1 MDLRGAS
8 AEALAGLTGRLDD
21 EIGTN
26 KSAAALGD
34 ELFAVS
40 QLFRTEA
47 GLRRFATDA
56 SLAAETKQGMVQQ
69 VFADRLSTPA
79 LDLLTDAVGRRWTL
93 SRDLPDV
100 LERLSEIAVV
110 RSAGAKAGQVTDEL
124 FALSGIVDGD
134 PALRD
139 ALSDPGRSV
148 DDKAALLDS
157 LLDDKALAATVT
169 LAKQSLAGTYRT
181 MTAALAT
188 YRRVA
193 AETQGET
200 VATVR
205 VARPLAAADE
215 RAPGRAAE
223 QPVRHHGAPQRR
235 RRPGGPRRSPRG
247 DRRRGHRRHH
257 RQQAGRRPS
266 SSWPAESRPARPPTR
281 FQKLTQRVGT
291 Q

>member
-8 AEALAGLTGRLDD
+8 AEALAGLAERLED
-21 EIGTN
+21 EIGSN
-26 KSAAALGD
+26 QSAAALGD
-34 ELFAVS
+34 ELFTVS
-40 QLFRTEA
+40 RLFRTEA
-47 GLRRFATDA
+47 ALRRYATDA

-69 VFADRLSTPA
+69 EFADLVSDNT
-79 LDLLTDAVGRRWTL
+79 LELLTDAAGRRWTL

-124 FALSGIVDGD
+124 FALSGIVDGN
-134 PALRD
+134 PQLRD

-157 LLDDKALAATVT
+157 LLDGKALAATVT

-181 MTAALAT
+181 MTAALAS

-205 VARPLAAADE
+205 VARPLAATDE
-215 RAPGRAAE
+215 RRLAE
-223 QPVRHHGAPQRR
+223 LLSSQYDTTVHLNVLVDPEVLGGLRVEIGDEVIDGTIASRLDDARR
-235 RRPGGPRRSPRG
+235 RL
-247 DRRRGHRRHH
+247 
-257 RQQAGRRPS
+257 AG
-266 SSWPAESRPARPPTR
+266 
-281 FQKLTQRVGT
+281 
-291 Q
+291 

>member
-26 KSAAALGD
+26 RSAAALGD
-34 ELFAVS
+34 ELFTVS
-40 QLFRTEA
+40 GLFRTEP

-69 VFADRLSTPA
+69 VFKDRLSDQA

-124 FALSGIVDGD
+124 FALAGIVDHT
-134 PALRD
+134 PELRD
-139 ALSDPGRSV
+139 ALSDPARSV

-157 LLDDKALAATVT
+157 LLDGKALAATVT

-205 VARPLAAADE
+205 VARPLTAADE
-215 RAPGRAAE
+215 GRLAE
-223 QPVRHHGAPQRR
+223 LLSSQYDTTVHLNVVVDPEVLGGLRVEIGDEVIDGTIASRLDDARR
-235 RRPGGPRRSPRG
+235 RL
-247 DRRRGHRRHH
+247 
-257 RQQAGRRPS
+257 AG
-266 SSWPAESRPARPPTR
+266 
-281 FQKLTQRVGT
+281 
-291 Q
+291 

>member
-1 MDLRGAS
+1 
-8 AEALAGLTGRLDD
+8 
-21 EIGTN
+21 
-26 KSAAALGD
+26 
-34 ELFAVS
+34 
-40 QLFRTEA
+40 
-47 GLRRFATDA
+47 
-56 SLAAETKQGMVQQ
+56 MVQQ
-69 VFADRLSTPA
+69 VFKDRLSDQA

-124 FALSGIVDGD
+124 FALAGIVDHT
-134 PALRD
+134 PELRD
-139 ALSDPGRSV
+139 ALSDPARSI

-157 LLDDKALAATVT
+157 LLDGKALAATVT

-205 VARPLAAADE
+205 VARPLTAADE
-215 RAPGRAAE
+215 GRLAE
-223 QPVRHHGAPQRR
+223 LLSSQYDTTVHLNVVVDPEVLGGLRVEIGDEVIDGTIASRLDDARR
-235 RRPGGPRRSPRG
+235 RL
-247 DRRRGHRRHH
+247 
-257 RQQAGRRPS
+257 AG
-266 SSWPAESRPARPPTR
+266 
-281 FQKLTQRVGT
+281 
-291 Q
+291 

>member
-8 AEALAGLTGRLDD
+8 AEALAGLTERLDD
-21 EIGTN
+21 EIGTDQ
-26 KSAAALGD
+26 SAAALGD
-34 ELFAVS
+34 ELFTVS
-40 QLFRTEA
+40 GLFRTEP

-56 SLAAETKQGMVQQ
+56 SLAVDTKQGMVQQ
-69 VFADRLSTPA
+69 VFKDRLSDQA

-110 RSAGAKAGQVTDEL
+110 RSAGAKAGRVTDEL
-124 FALSGIVDGD
+124 FTLSRLVDGT
-134 PALRD
+134 PELRD
-139 ALSDPGRSV
+139 ALSDPARSV

-157 LLDDKALAATVT
+157 LLDGKALAATLT

-181 MTAALAT
+181 MSAALAT

-200 VATVR
+200 VATAR

-215 RAPGRAAE
+215 RRLAE
-223 QPVRHHGAPQRR
+223 LLSSQYDTTVHLNVVVDPEILGGLRVEIGDEVIDGTIASRLDDARR
-235 RRPGGPRRSPRG
+235 RL
-247 DRRRGHRRHH
+247 
-257 RQQAGRRPS
+257 AG
-266 SSWPAESRPARPPTR
+266 
-281 FQKLTQRVGT
+281 
-291 Q
+291 

>member
-8 AEALAGLTGRLDD
+8 AEALVGLTGRLDD

-26 KSAAALGD
+26 QSAAALGD
-34 ELFAVS
+34 ELFTVS

-47 GLRRFATDA
+47 ALRRYATDA
-56 SLAAETKQGMVQQ
+56 SLAGETKQGMVQQ
-69 VFADRLSTPA
+69 VFEGRVSKNA
-79 LDLLTDAVGRRWTL
+79 LELLTDAAGRRWTL

-124 FALSGIVDGD
+124 FALSGIVDTN
-134 PALRD
+134 PQLRD

-148 DDKAALLDS
+148 DDKAALLES
-157 LLDDKALAATVT
+157 LLDGKALAATLT

-181 MTAALAT
+181 MTAALAS

-205 VARPLAAADE
+205 VARPLPAADE
-215 RAPGRAAE
+215 RRLAE
-223 QPVRHHGAPQRR
+223 LLSSQYDTTVHLNVLVDPEVLGGLRVEIGDEVIDGTIASRLDDARR
-235 RRPGGPRRSPRG
+235 R
-247 DRRRGHRRHH
+247 
-257 RQQAGRRPS
+257 
-266 SSWPAESRPARPPTR
+266 
-281 FQKLTQRVGT
+281 LVG
-291 Q
+291 